1 MEPENTTTQET
12 TQEPAKT
19 ETAQQ
24 IATPGVTVD
33 SIIDSIRDFSPDQ
46 VNDFCYKLRSTDD
59 GLLAYLMIN
68 GIKPRE

>member
-1 MEPENTTTQET
+1 MTAQNPVETTT
-12 TQEPAKT
+12 T

-33 SIIDSIRDFSPDQ
+33 SIIDSILDFNPDQ
-46 VNDFCYKLRSTDD
+46 VDDFCYKLRSTDD